1 MDWKSPPAAKRI
13 PDPPETSARELKHS
27 GLLAGWVAP
36 VSKPGSPASDLCSMG
51 WETGVP
57 GERFVLDGVGDR
69 LPCGHLARAEIDD
82 RSLGNAFQTRLHL
95 SFFPWNSG
103 LSSALKTKQIPVF
116 NTLPPSPVHS
126 FWLRNTGNGYNPSN
140 VTTPRKRSSDRK
152 RPGSISIRDVARRAG
167 VSIATVS
174 RAVNRIP
181 TVDPELAKRVWKA
194 IDEVGYVPNTQAR
207 ALVSGRSR
215 MLGLIVS
222 EITNPF
228 FPELVQE
235 FENLAVAQGYEV
247 LIGST
252 NYEPARTESLI
263 RRMLQR
269 NVDGVAVMTFGIEE
283 DLVKQ
288 LVEREFPLVFVDA
301 GPDLPNIRVLKV
313 NYGEGI
319 RQAVQ
324 HLAALGHRRIAFIT
338 GPLRL
343 RSAIARREAFV
354 KSMAELG
361 LTVPS
366 AHIVEGNHTMEGG
379 ILAMEQLTSH
389 HELPTAVMCSNDMT
403 AIGALHALFRTAHSV
418 PQEISVVGFDDI
430 HLAQFMLPPLTT
442 VQMSCQDLAAAA
454 VEALRAGIEHDHPN
468 AAKKEWQIPTRLVV
482 RQSTDFPSGSLPALA
497 ARKASKPRNH

>member
-1 MDWKSPPAAKRI
+1 M
-13 PDPPETSARELKHS
+13 
-27 GLLAGWVAP
+27 
-36 VSKPGSPASDLCSMG
+36 
-51 WETGVP
+51 
-57 GERFVLDGVGDR
+57 
-69 LPCGHLARAEIDD
+69 
-82 RSLGNAFQTRLHL
+82 
-95 SFFPWNSG
+95 
-103 LSSALKTKQIPVF
+103 SALRNIPP
-116 NTLPPSPVHS
+116 N
-126 FWLRNTGNGYNPSN
+126 R
-140 VTTPRKRSSDRK
+140 
-152 RPGSISIRDVARRAG
+152 RPGAVSIRDVARRAG

-181 TVDPELAKRVWKA
+181 TVDPALAERVWRA
-194 IDEVGYVPNTQAR
+194 INEVGYLPNTQAR
-207 ALVSGRSR
+207 ALVSGRSH

-235 FENLAVAQGYEV
+235 FENLAVTQGYEV

-252 NYEPARTESLI
+252 NYSPERTESLI

-283 DLVKQ
+283 DLVQK

-324 HLAALGHRRIAFIT
+324 HLAALGHRGIAFIT

-343 RSAIARREAFV
+343 RSAVSRRDAFL

-361 LTVPS
+361 LIVP
-366 AHIVEGNHTMEGG
+366 AEHIVEGDHTMEGG
-379 ILAMEQLTSH
+379 ITSMEQLTALA
-389 HELPTAVMCSNDMT
+389 ELPTAVICSNDMT
-403 AIGALHALFRTAHSV
+403 AIGALHALYRTTQNV

-442 VQMSCQDLAAAA
+442 VQMSCKDLATAA
-454 VEALRAGIEHDHPN
+454 VEALRAGIERDHPK
-468 AAKKEWQIPTRLVV
+468 AAKTEWHIPTRLVV
-482 RQSTDFPSGSLPALA
+482 RQSTAFPRGTLPALIERA
-497 ARKASKPRNH
+497 AGKRRGGGVD

>member
-1 MDWKSPPAAKRI
+1 MSIPRNNPPNR
-13 PDPPETSARELKHS
+13 
-27 GLLAGWVAP
+27 
-36 VSKPGSPASDLCSMG
+36 
-51 WETGVP
+51 
-57 GERFVLDGVGDR
+57 
-69 LPCGHLARAEIDD
+69 
-82 RSLGNAFQTRLHL
+82 
-95 SFFPWNSG
+95 
-103 LSSALKTKQIPVF
+103 
-116 NTLPPSPVHS
+116 
-126 FWLRNTGNGYNPSN
+126 
-140 VTTPRKRSSDRK
+140 
-152 RPGSISIRDVARRAG
+152 RPGAVSIRDVARRAG

-181 TVDPELAKRVWKA
+181 TVDPVLAERVWRA
-194 IDEVGYVPNTQAR
+194 IEEVGYLPNTQAR

-252 NYEPARTESLI
+252 NYSPERTESLI

-283 DLVKQ
+283 ELVQK

-324 HLAALGHRRIAFIT
+324 HLAALGHRSIAFIS

-343 RSAIARREAFV
+343 RSAVARRDAFL

-361 LTVPS
+361 LTVPAEHLS
-366 AHIVEGNHTMEGG
+366 EGDHTMEGG
-379 ILAMEQLTSH
+379 IEAMEKLIALA
-389 HELPTAVMCSNDMT
+389 ELPTAVLCSNDMT
-403 AIGALHALFRTAHSV
+403 AIGVLHALYRTTHTV
-418 PQEISVVGFDDI
+418 PHDISVVGFDDI

-442 VQMSCQDLAAAA
+442 VQMSCKHLATAA
-454 VEALRAGIEHDHPN
+454 VEALRAGIEQENPM
-468 AAKKEWQIPTRLVV
+468 AAKTEWPIPTRLVV
-482 RQSTDFPSGSLPALA
+482 RQSTAFPRGTLPALVQLA
-497 ARKASKPRNH
+497 ATNGPAKNSQ

>member
-1 MDWKSPPAAKRI
+1 MSIPRNNPPNR
-13 PDPPETSARELKHS
+13 
-27 GLLAGWVAP
+27 
-36 VSKPGSPASDLCSMG
+36 
-51 WETGVP
+51 
-57 GERFVLDGVGDR
+57 
-69 LPCGHLARAEIDD
+69 
-82 RSLGNAFQTRLHL
+82 
-95 SFFPWNSG
+95 
-103 LSSALKTKQIPVF
+103 
-116 NTLPPSPVHS
+116 
-126 FWLRNTGNGYNPSN
+126 
-140 VTTPRKRSSDRK
+140 
-152 RPGSISIRDVARRAG
+152 RPGAVSIRDVARRAG

-181 TVDPELAKRVWKA
+181 TVDPVLAERVWRA
-194 IDEVGYVPNTQAR
+194 IEEVGYLPNTQAR

-252 NYEPARTESLI
+252 NYSPERTESLI

-283 DLVKQ
+283 ELVQK

-324 HLAALGHRRIAFIT
+324 HLAALGHRSIAFIS

-343 RSAIARREAFV
+343 RSAVALRDAFL

-361 LTVPS
+361 LTVPAEHLS
-366 AHIVEGNHTMEGG
+366 EGDHTMEGG
-379 ILAMEQLTSH
+379 IEAMEKLIALA
-389 HELPTAVMCSNDMT
+389 ELPTAVLCSNDMT
-403 AIGALHALFRTAHSV
+403 AIGVLHALYRTTHTV
-418 PQEISVVGFDDI
+418 PHDISVVGFDDI

-442 VQMSCQDLAAAA
+442 VQMSCKHLATAA
-454 VEALRAGIEHDHPN
+454 VEALRAGIEQENPM
-468 AAKKEWQIPTRLVV
+468 AAKTEWPIPTRLVV
-482 RQSTDFPSGSLPALA
+482 RQSTAFPRGTLPALVQLA
-497 ARKASKPRNH
+497 ATNGPAKNSQ

>member
-1 MDWKSPPAAKRI
+1 
-13 PDPPETSARELKHS
+13 
-27 GLLAGWVAP
+27 
-36 VSKPGSPASDLCSMG
+36 VSTP
-51 WETGVP
+51 
-57 GERFVLDGVGDR
+57 
-69 LPCGHLARAEIDD
+69 
-82 RSLGNAFQTRLHL
+82 
-95 SFFPWNSG
+95 
-103 LSSALKTKQIPVF
+103 
-116 NTLPPSPVHS
+116 
-126 FWLRNTGNGYNPSN
+126 RNTHPE
-140 VTTPRKRSSDRK
+140 RR
-152 RPGSISIRDVARRAG
+152 RPGTISIRDVAKRAG

-181 TVDPELAKRVWKA
+181 TVDPELAKRVWVA
-194 IDEVGYVPNTQAR
+194 IDEVGYLPNTQAR

-252 NYEPARTESLI
+252 NYEPERTESLI

-283 DLVKQ
+283 DLVQK

-301 GPDLPNIRVLKV
+301 GPDLPNIRVIKV

-343 RSAIARREAFV
+343 RSAVARRDSFL

-361 LTVPS
+361 LTVPPE
-366 AHIVEGNHTMEGG
+366 HLVEGNHTMEGG
-379 ILAMEQLTSH
+379 IVSMEQLTALS
-389 HELPTAVMCSNDMT
+389 ELPTAVMCSNDMT
-403 AIGALHALFRTAHSV
+403 AIGVLHALYRTTHKV
-418 PQEISVVGFDDI
+418 PEEISVVGFDDI

-442 VQMSCQDLAAAA
+442 VQMSCKSLAAAA
-454 VEALRAGIEHDHPN
+454 VEALRVGIERDHPKAN
-468 AAKKEWQIPTRLVV
+468 KTEWHVPTHLVV
-482 RQSTDFPSGSLPALA
+482 RQSSTFPRGTLPALVNQA
-497 ARKASKPRNH
+497 AKAPRANSK